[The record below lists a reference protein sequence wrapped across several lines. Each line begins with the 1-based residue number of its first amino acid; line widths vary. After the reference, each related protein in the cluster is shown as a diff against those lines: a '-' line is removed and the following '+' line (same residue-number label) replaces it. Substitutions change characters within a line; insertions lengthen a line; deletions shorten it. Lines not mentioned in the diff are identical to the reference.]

1 MRTPTMLCYVA
12 AILAA
17 PAIAKETGR
26 DVEVRVGA
34 PLARAALLKPGTQRY
49 LRYLVKDG
57 HRTAIDIWSRTV
69 SFETRDGRRLVRV
82 AQLWDGAGPNGSVRR
97 EDSLM
102 EAGTMRPIEQVRT
115 IVRDGVTKTAAYRF
129 DGARVTGIA
138 DRAGNDARDFAIAG
152 SEPLFNFV
160 PDSEWFQQLPMA
172 AGISFVAS
180 LYDPGSGKPD
190 RYRFTIAGAARI
202 AGPDGKP
209 VDCWLMTTDYNA
221 PEHGLTRMWFAK
233 RTQVMIRQEGDAG
246 PRGHFVKTLL
256 PPEAGD

>member
-1 MRTPTMLCYVA
+1 MMLAGA
-12 AILAA
+12 AVLSAA
-17 PAIAKETGR
+17 PAAAK
-26 DVEVRVGA
+26 DVTISVGV

-49 LRYLVKDG
+49 LRYVVKDG

-69 SFETRDGRRLVRV
+69 SFEMRDGRRLVRV
-82 AQLWDGAGPNGSVRR
+82 AQIWDGAGPNGSVRR

-102 EAGTMRPIEQVRT
+102 EAGTMRPLEQVRT
-115 IVRDGVTKTAAYRF
+115 TTRDGKTVTAAYHF

-138 DRAGNDARDFAIAG
+138 GRADNAAQDFAIEGA
-152 SEPLFNFV
+152 EPLFNFV

-172 AGISFVAS
+172 KGTTCVAS

-190 RYRFTIAGAARI
+190 RYRFTVAGSAWI
-202 AGPDGKP
+202 AGPDGRP

-221 PEHGLTRMWFAK
+221 PEHGVTRMWFA
-233 RTQVMIRQEGDAG
+233 RTTQLMLRQEGDAG